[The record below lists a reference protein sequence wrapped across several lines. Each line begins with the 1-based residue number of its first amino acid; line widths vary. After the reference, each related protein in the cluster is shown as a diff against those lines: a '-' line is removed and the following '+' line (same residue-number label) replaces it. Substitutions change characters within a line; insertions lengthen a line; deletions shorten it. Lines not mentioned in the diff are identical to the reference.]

1 MDTSFSEPTFR
12 PPPSPRP
19 QLLAP
24 SRPPTAC
31 APLCLILSANAL
43 TSQALSTSHLNHHNL
58 GTGLWPPASP
68 SSNIFV
74 CPSIHPAI
82 QPAISPSTPHP
93 SIHPLP
99 THLLILPPPSLPF
112 FLPALTLSFINV
124 LDTFHTPHSVLG
136 TCRGLFPKCASIRVM
151 ASSNS
156 SLPTN
161 YHSGTSAR
169 PPEKRPDRL
178 LPRLPPLPC
187 NSGPPLGSGPF
198 LSSSEQAICSSP
210 LHAFVHTVT
219 AWNAPVPKN
228 VHKKVPTCPNDPFQ
242 MPPPR
247 GRASLGTGSPMLPPH
262 TFTLPGIALPFL
274 HPPRLDPDAGGS
286 HASPCGAAQGWLYRA
301 ASSSGRV

>member
-19 QLLAP
+19 QLLTP

-43 TSQALSTSHLNHHNL
+43 MSQALSTSHLNHHNL
-58 GTGLWPPASP
+58 GTGLWPPASS

-99 THLLILPPPSLPF
+99 THLPILPPPSLPF
-112 FLPALTLSFINV
+112 FLPALALSFINV

-161 YHSGTSAR
+161 YHSGAFAR
-169 PPEKRPDRL
+169 PPEKRPR
-178 LPRLPPLPC
+178 PPSAP
-187 NSGPPLGSGPF
+187 
-198 LSSSEQAICSSP
+198 SP
-210 LHAFVHTVT
+210 TV
-219 AWNAPVPKN
+219 
-228 VHKKVPTCPNDPFQ
+228 
-242 MPPPR
+242 
-247 GRASLGTGSPMLPPH
+247 
-262 TFTLPGIALPFL
+262 AL
-274 HPPRLDPDAGGS
+274 
-286 HASPCGAAQGWLYRA
+286 
-301 ASSSGRV
+301 

>member
-1 MDTSFSEPTFR
+1 M
-12 PPPSPRP
+12 
-19 QLLAP
+19 
-24 SRPPTAC
+24 
-31 APLCLILSANAL
+31 
-43 TSQALSTSHLNHHNL
+43 SQALSTSHLNHHNL

-68 SSNIFV
+68 SSNTFV

-82 QPAISPSTPHP
+82 QPAISPSTPHL

-99 THLLILPPPSLPF
+99 THLPILPPPSLPF
-112 FLPALTLSFINV
+112 FLPALALSFINV

-161 YHSGTSAR
+161 YHSGASAR

-228 VHKKVPTCPNDPFQ
+228 VHEKVPTRPNDPFQ

-262 TFTLPGIALPFL
+262 TFTLPGDRTAVPAPSPPGPRRGWQPRQPLRRCPGLAL
-274 HPPRLDPDAGGS
+274 
-286 HASPCGAAQGWLYRA
+286 
-301 ASSSGRV
+301 